1 MKNNNYV
8 KKWLLSALTYL
19 VIFFLIILISYFIGV
34 NILGVSAREPL
45 LGNEDLIIMDTIFYS
60 LCVIGLILVYR
71 ILLKKNLL
79 NSLKDKR
86 AYLLFLSGIFTCFV
100 VSYLRSIIFDD
111 GLGNLGDLKVDSLL
125 LIYSVFIV
133 VIFEEL
139 FFRKYLVELSQALGM
154 KLIVSCL
161 VSAILFALWHSIDLK
176 NSWFLIV
183 SALLYSYVTY
193 LFRSISFAVGLHLL
207 FNMVVIFTGVDSP
220 SSIIIKDDYNNN
232 SFDTAISSIRFD
244 LSVLA
249 FILIVCSF
257 KDRALSWYKNAF

>member
-111 GLGNLGDLKVDSLL
+111 GLGNLG
-125 LIYSVFIV
+125 
-133 VIFEEL
+133 
-139 FFRKYLVELSQALGM
+139 
-154 KLIVSCL
+154 
-161 VSAILFALWHSIDLK
+161 
-176 NSWFLIV
+176 
-183 SALLYSYVTY
+183 
-193 LFRSISFAVGLHLL
+193 HL
-207 FNMVVIFTGVDSP
+207 NQES
-220 SSIIIKDDYNNN
+220 
-232 SFDTAISSIRFD
+232 
-244 LSVLA
+244 
-249 FILIVCSF
+249 
-257 KDRALSWYKNAF
+257 